1 MIAQTPGPG
10 PAAPPFRRIS
20 LCGPAGMRQRLGP
33 LGLLAPAEGGLP
45 YWVEDAAYVVP
56 RAMAERLLQTA
67 ARLHAL
73 CLQAIGTELQG
84 GDPER
89 FGIQEAG
96 MRQAVLQS
104 WQAQDSPLYGRMDF
118 SFSAA
123 GEPVLLDYEADGP
136 LGLAEAS
143 YLQWE
148 WFEAAQAA
156 SLTERGDDQEN
167 LLYEKLLALLPR
179 LGLGPDF
186 AIAHGGGAAG
196 AERTDAEYLA
206 SLAREA
212 GMEARLCEIGAL
224 GWDREA
230 LCFTDDQ
237 DRPLSGLLKL
247 YPWLWMEQEPNAEA
261 LPQSRTRIL
270 PAAWTRL
277 LSDKALLARLWQQAP
292 GTPGLLPAWLEG
304 EAPAEPGLALVAK
317 PCRGDDGEGV
327 TGPDEPPDQR
337 HGPLLRQGWCPPP
350 RFETG
355 QGSVHAG
362 VSVWLVGGEPA
373 GLSFRESRSW
383 RSDAT
388 ARFVPHILRG

>member
-1 MIAQTPGPG
+1 MTASDST
-10 PAAPPFRRIS
+10 APPFRRLPWS
-20 LCGPAGMRQRLGP
+20 TPPAMRRRLDR
-33 LGLLAPAEGGLP
+33 LGLLAPAEGGAP
-45 YWVEDAAYVVP
+45 YWVGDAAYAVP
-56 RAMAERLLQTA
+56 RATAERLLQTA
-67 ARLHAL
+67 AALHAL
-73 CLQAIGTELQG
+73 CLEAIGALLRD
-84 GDPER
+84 GDPAP
-89 FGIQEAG
+89 FGLVSPG

-148 WFEAAQAA
+148 WFEAARAA
-156 SLTERGDDQEN
+156 SLTARGDDQEN

-179 LGLGPDF
+179 LGLGPSF
-186 AIAHGGGAAG
+186 AIAHGGGTGG

-206 SLAREA
+206 SLAGEA
-212 GMEARLCEIGAL
+212 GLPARLCEIGAV
-224 GWDREA
+224 GWDRAA

-237 DRPLSGLLKL
+237 DQPLTGLLKL
-247 YPWLWMEQEPNAEA
+247 YPWLWMEQEPHAEA

-277 LSDKALLARLWQQAP
+277 LADKALLARLWRQAP
-292 GTPGLLPAWLEG
+292 GHPGLLPAWLE
-304 EAPAEPGLALVAK
+304 EEVPADPGMALVAK
-317 PCRGDDGEGV
+317 PCHGDDGEGV
-327 TGPDEPPDQR
+327 TRPNKPLDYR
-337 HGPLLRQGWCPPP
+337 HGRLLRQGWCPPP
-350 RFETG
+350 RFESG
-355 QGSVHAG
+355 QGPVHAG

-383 RSDAT
+383 RSDAE

>member
-1 MIAQTPGPG
+1 MTIPAPGG
-10 PAAPPFRRIS
+10 AMPPFRRIA
-20 LCGPAGMRQRLGP
+20 LRTPPAMLPRLRQ
-33 LGLLAPAEGGLP
+33 LGLLAPAEAGLP
-45 YWVEDAAYVVP
+45 YWVEDAAYAVP
-56 RAMAERLLQTA
+56 RATAERLLQTA
-67 ARLHAL
+67 GALHAL
-73 CLQAIGTELQG
+73 CLEAIGAVLRD

-89 FGIQEAG
+89 FGIRDAG

-148 WFEAAQAA
+148 WFEALQER

-179 LGLGPDF
+179 LGLGPAC
-186 AIAHGGGAAG
+186 AIAHGGGVAG

-212 GMEARLCEIGAL
+212 GMAARLCEIGAV

-237 DRPLSGLLKL
+237 DRPLTGLLKL
-247 YPWLWMEQEPNAEA
+247 YPWLWMEAEPNAGA

-304 EAPAEPGLALVAK
+304 EAPAEPGLALLGK
-317 PCRGDDGEGV
+317 PCRADDGEGV
-327 TGPDEPPDQR
+327 TGPEEALDHR

-350 RFETG
+350 RFETS
-355 QGSVHAG
+355 QGPVHAG

-383 RSDAT
+383 RSDAG